1 MTGIAGRG
9 LRLIRGG
16 RAIVDG
22 MDFEAGPSGAVAVV
36 GPNGAGKSTL
46 LKILAGLE
54 PDHAGTVTIGG
65 RPLPTLSGRERAAA
79 LGYVPQNFTPH
90 WEITPRMLLDMGA
103 ARVPG
108 SDAMAV
114 DRALDAGELAELAD
128 RRWSGLSGGERAR
141 ALLAAVTVTDPPV
154 LIADEPGASLDIR
167 HRIDLVRSFAAR
179 GRSKLV
185 IVALHEIE
193 LATTWFDRIVVVD
206 HGRIAADMP
215 TAELVETDVLRQV
228 FQVAFETVTVDG
240 IKVARPAAGRHV

>member
-9 LRLIRGG
+9 LRLVRGG

-22 MDFEAGPSGAVAVV
+22 MDFAAGPSGAIAVV

-65 RPLPTLSGRERAAA
+65 RPLAALTGRERAAA
-79 LGYVPQNFTPH
+79 LGYVPQNFMPH
-90 WEITPRMLLDMGA
+90 WDITPRMLLDMGA

-108 SDAMAV
+108 GDAAAV
-114 DRALDAGELAELAD
+114 DRALETGELTELAD

-167 HRIDLVRSFAAR
+167 HRIALVRDFAAR

-228 FQVAFETVTVDG
+228 FHVAFETITVDG